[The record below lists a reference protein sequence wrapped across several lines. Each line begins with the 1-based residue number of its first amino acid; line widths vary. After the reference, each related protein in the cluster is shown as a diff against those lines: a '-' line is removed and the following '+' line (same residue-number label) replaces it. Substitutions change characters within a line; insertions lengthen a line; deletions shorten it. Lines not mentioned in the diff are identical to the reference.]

1 MGWPQPNGTG
11 EPKVVF
17 VCKEPMHF
25 SDLACVCVCVSVYC
39 VNAGRLEQSSLERL
53 TLSSNGLAGLNMQV
67 GLLKHLRKLDLSQNC
82 ISQIPESIANLTSLK
97 VVRRNSLF

>member
-1 MGWPQPNGTG
+1 M
-11 EPKVVF
+11 
-17 VCKEPMHF
+17 
-25 SDLACVCVCVSVYC
+25 CVCVRVLCY
-39 VNAGRLEQSSLERL
+39 AGRLVQSSLERL
-53 TLSSNGLAGLNMQV
+53 TLSNNGLAGLNMQV